1 MQRIGSRRFERWG
14 SRSLVAVVVVVAL
27 VAVGIATPLAAGK
40 DDRGKGAAI
49 GAGVGL
55 LTGGTRDAA
64 KGALVGAG
72 AGAMATKGERE
83 KAQDYAKKGAAI
95 GAGVGLLKGDGLE
108 GAAKGAIY
116 AGGGGGLELP
126 SCLDPAPMTGQA
138 KGQTGPRLWC
148 SMRKG
153 RQR

>member
-72 AGAMATKGERE
+72 AGRADPQATRGHYATS
-83 KAQDYAKKGAAI
+83 KAAAELIALGAATDGFAVMAI
-95 GAGVGLLKGDGLE
+95 RPHLVWGPGDTQLILMPCGARVS
-108 GAAKGAIY
+108 A
-116 AGGGGGLELP
+116 
-126 SCLDPAPMTGQA
+126 SCCAWIIRAPLSA
-138 KGQTGPRLWC
+138 L
-148 SMRKG
+148 
-153 RQR
+153 